1 MTPGQGGWVHFIQG
15 WDGYSER
22 GASSLYVQAGIP
34 LEAPSPRPHAQALL
48 RSPAGAVR
56 AVRVGGRPCQ
66 GSFEVG
72 FRFPCPEL
80 REKLARR
87 A

>member
-34 LEAPSPRPHAQALL
+34 LEAPSPRSPCTGAAQESRWGGPGSPGGRQALSGL
-48 RSPAGAVR
+48 
-56 AVRVGGRPCQ
+56 
-66 GSFEVG
+66 
-72 FRFPCPEL
+72 L
-80 REKLARR
+80 
-87 A
+87 